1 MRSVFVLKLYR
12 IAYRFDIKAVIKFT
26 VNKILNINLLFIMY
40 IDLKSLYNCPIWLG
54 TIQEKCLIINIIY
67 LQQVYKWREI
77 TEVKWINSNMNP
89 VDAIIKSKLCLALI

>member
-40 IDLKSLYNCPIWLG
+40 IDLKSLYNCLIRLS
-54 TIQEKCLIINIIY
+54 TTQEKRFIINIIC
-67 LQQVYKWREI
+67 LWQAYKQREI
-77 TEVKWINSNMNP
+77 IKVK
-89 VDAIIKSKLCLALI
+89 

>member
-40 IDLKSLYNCPIWLG
+40 IDLKSLYNCPI
-54 TIQEKCLIINIIY
+54 
-67 LQQVYKWREI
+67 
-77 TEVKWINSNMNP
+77 
-89 VDAIIKSKLCLALI
+89 